1 MVMKISNTGISRV
14 LLVLIV
20 FFTGTSL
27 GISVRS
33 VNLDELV
40 GLSERVF
47 LGRVAGV
54 KSSFDSRI
62 GINVT
67 SYTFIVTEGLKG
79 VKTGDTIHVRQVG
92 GTAGAPSPVS
102 GLPVYRK
109 GGEILLF
116 LHGDSRLGLTS
127 PVGLLQ
133 GVFREVKMPDG
144 SRGYL
149 NGAGNRNLETRAEDT
164 LRSAVPAPGESL
176 FGAGTDPAPITIEML
191 RGFISSRGARGV
203 ELK

>member
-1 MVMKISNTGISRV
+1 MVMKISNTGISLI
-14 LLVLIV
+14 LLVLI
-20 FFTGTSL
+20 FFLAGTSL

-62 GINVT
+62 GINIT
-67 SYTFIVTEGLKG
+67 SYTFVVTEGLKG
-79 VKTGDTIHVRQVG
+79 VRTGDTIQVRQVG
-92 GTAGAPSPVS
+92 GPAGTPSPVA

-109 GGEILLF
+109 GQEILLF

-149 NGAGNRNLETRAEDT
+149 NGAGNRNLETRAADT
-164 LRSAVPAPGESL
+164 LRSAVPSPGESL
-176 FGAGTDPAPITIEML
+176 SGAGTDPAPITIEML
-191 RGFISSRGARGV
+191 RGFISSRGERGV